1 MSKKNV
7 ETVKGFVIDVLPNTQ
22 FKVELKDSKKE
33 IRAYLAGKMKLNRI
47 RVLIG
52 DEVEI
57 VLDEYG
63 ANNRIT
69 KRL

>member
-1 MSKKNV
+1 MGTKNV
-7 ETVKGFVIDVLPNTQ
+7 VTVKGFVIDALPNAQ

-33 IRAYLAGKMKLNRI
+33 VRAYLAGKMKLNRI

-52 DEVEI
+52 DEVELVI
-57 VLDEYG
+57 DEYG
-63 ANNRIT
+63 DNNRIV

>member
-1 MSKKNV
+1 MSKNDN
-7 ETVKGFVIDVLPNTQ
+7 TVKGIVIEALPNAQ
-22 FKVELKDSKKE
+22 FKVELEETKTE
-33 IRAYLAGKMKLNRI
+33 VRAYLAGKMKLNRI

-52 DEVEI
+52 DRVEI
-57 VLDEYG
+57 VLDQYG

>member
-1 MSKKNV
+1 MSKNDN
-7 ETVKGFVIDVLPNTQ
+7 TVKGIVIEALPNAQ
-22 FKVELKDSKKE
+22 FKVELEETKTE

-52 DEVEI
+52 DRVEI
-57 VLDEYG
+57 VLDQYG